1 LLNCADPD
9 CRQAGGGGPPPTPT
23 GAGLCEVIEASCE
36 DTFDNDGDGD
46 IDCKDQDCVPLGI
59 CKNRGGCALSGPV
72 TDIGSA
78 IAGIL
83 VPMLPIVG
91 IGIRRLRRRLKK

>member
-1 LLNCADPD
+1 MGAD
-9 CRQAGGGGPPPTPT
+9 
-23 GAGLCEVIEASCE
+23 LCELIESTC
-36 DTFDNDGDGD
+36 DDKFDNDGDGD
-46 IDCKDQDCVPLGI
+46 PDCKDQDCVPIGI

-83 VPMLPIVG
+83 VPMLLVVG
-91 IGIRRLRRRLKK
+91 IGIRMLRRRLKK